1 MRLLFFLF
9 VRLCKAAFPAASAA
23 LKIFDQRGE
32 SSFIPLD
39 MVGRGPS
46 IITSA
51 RRAVLRGKA
60 IAMAGPMKALAAA
73 RVARAAV
80 ALRAPLGVRRCEGLP
95 YGRFCGG
102 LLESLRAVR
111 GGLLEGLRARCV

>member
-9 VRLCKAAFPAASAA
+9 VRLCKAAFPAA

-32 SSFIPLD
+32 SSLISLD
-39 MVGRGPS
+39 MVGRGLS
-46 IITSA
+46 IITWA

-60 IAMAGPMKALAAA
+60 TAMAGPMKALAAA